1 MALPISIEKLLSG
14 GVVES
19 SRIEYKE
26 GWNPDAIYRS
36 ICAFAN
42 DFDNIGGGYIV
53 VGVEEVNG
61 RPVRPVKGIDIDKIE
76 PIEKDMIGFNNL
88 IKPFY
93 YPKTSIEEIDGKKV
107 FVIWAHG
114 GLNRPYE
121 VPECVTAKEK
131 KHKLFIRYNSSSIEA
146 KGDLKTELFDLTA
159 RIPFDDMPNQD
170 AKLSDI
176 SRSRVFDYLNK
187 IGSKLTE
194 EEGTKDFKELLEQM
208 NLVAGPPEALYPRNC
223 ALMMFNDHPEK
234 FFPYMQA
241 NITVFPKGKLND
253 PDNFI
258 EVPTIYGPVDAIIDK
273 VMGYFKTNI
282 VKEAVSKIS
291 GQMEAKRF
299 FNYPYEA
306 LEEIVCNAFYHR
318 DYREHEPV
326 DIVIEPDFISVSNVG
341 GPDRAVKMEDFESGT
356 PKPRRY
362 RNRRLGDFLKELDL
376 TEGKSTG
383 ITTVRAKLK
392 SNGSPAAIYEFDE
405 ERTWF
410 CATVKVHPEFPT
422 EGESQ
427 NVPQNV
433 VDTVVDEL
441 TDRQRD
447 ILKTLSLPVADDV
460 VDNNAEN
467 ASTLAKKFSVTP
479 RTIQRDLAKL
489 QKKGKIV
496 HVGPD
501 NGGHWEVIK

>member
-53 VGVEEVNG
+53 VGVEEKNG

-131 KHKLFIRYNSSSIEA
+131 KHKLFIRYNSSSIEV

-253 PDNFI
+253 PDNFS
-258 EVPTIYGPVDAIIDK
+258 
-273 VMGYFKTNI
+273 
-282 VKEAVSKIS
+282 SKS
-291 GQMEAKRF
+291 R
-299 FNYPYEA
+299 
-306 LEEIVCNAFYHR
+306 LSTVLL
-318 DYREHEPV
+318 
-326 DIVIEPDFISVSNVG
+326 
-341 GPDRAVKMEDFESGT
+341 T
-356 PKPRRY
+356 P
-362 RNRRLGDFLKELDL
+362 LSI
-376 TEGKSTG
+376 KS
-383 ITTVRAKLK
+383 
-392 SNGSPAAIYEFDE
+392 
-405 ERTWF
+405 
-410 CATVKVHPEFPT
+410 
-422 EGESQ
+422 
-427 NVPQNV
+427 
-433 VDTVVDEL
+433 
-441 TDRQRD
+441 
-447 ILKTLSLPVADDV
+447 
-460 VDNNAEN
+460 
-467 ASTLAKKFSVTP
+467 
-479 RTIQRDLAKL
+479 
-489 QKKGKIV
+489 
-496 HVGPD
+496 
-501 NGGHWEVIK
+501 

>member
-1 MALPISIEKLLSG
+1 MALPISIEQLLGS

-26 GWNPDAIYRS
+26 GWNPDAIYRT

-53 VGVEEVNG
+53 VGVEEKNG
-61 RPVRPVKGIDIDKIE
+61 RAVRPIKGLDIEKIE
-76 PIEKDMIGFNNL
+76 PIEKDMIGLNNL
-88 IKPFY
+88 IKPLY
-93 YPKTSIEEIDGKKV
+93 VPKTSIEDIDGKKV
-107 FVIWAHG
+107 FVIWVPG
-114 GLNRPYE
+114 GLSRPYE
-121 VPECVTAKEK
+121 VPEYVTAKDK
-131 KHKLFIRYNSSSIEA
+131 KYKEYIRYNSSSIEA
-146 KGDLKTELFDLTA
+146 RGDLRTELFDLTA
-159 RIPFDDMPNQD
+159 RIPFDDMPNHD

-187 IGSKLTE
+187 VGSKLTE
-194 EEGTKDFKELLEQM
+194 EEGTKDFKELLAQM

-241 NITVFPKGKLND
+241 DITVFPKGKLND

-258 EVPTIYGPVDAIIDK
+258 EVPTIYGPVDSIIDK
-273 VMGYFKTNI
+273 VLGYLKTNI
-282 VKEAVSKIS
+282 IKEAVSKVP
-291 GQMEAKRF
+291 GRMEAKRF

-326 DIVIEPDFISVSNVG
+326 NIVIEPDFISVSNVG

-383 ITTVRAKLK
+383 ITTVRSKLK

-405 ERTWF
+405 ERTYF
-410 CATVKVHPEFPT
+410 SATVKIHPEFPR
-422 EGESQ
+422 EGEGQ
-427 NVPQNV
+427 NVPHDVPHDVPHENPRLAAILDMISADKTITREQMAANLNV
-433 VDTVVDEL
+433 SK
-441 TDRQRD
+441 
-447 ILKTLSLPVADDV
+447 KT
-460 VDNNAEN
+460 
-467 ASTLAKKFSVTP
+467 
-479 RTIQRDLAKL
+479 IGRDLKSLA
-489 QKKGKIV
+489 GIV
-496 HVGPD
+496 RYVGSGD
-501 NGGHWEVIK
+501 KGHWERIK

>member
-1 MALPISIEKLLSG
+1 MALPISIEQLLGS

-26 GWNPDAIYRS
+26 GWNPDAIYRT

-53 VGVEEVNG
+53 VGVEEKNG
-61 RPVRPVKGIDIDKIE
+61 RAVRPVKGLDIEKIE

-88 IKPFY
+88 IKPLY
-93 YPKTSIEEIDGKKV
+93 VPKTSIEDIDGKKV
-107 FVIWAHG
+107 FVIWVPG
-114 GLNRPYE
+114 GLSRPYE

-131 KHKLFIRYNSSSIEA
+131 KHKEYIRYNSSSIEA
-146 KGDLKTELFDLTA
+146 KGDLRTELFDLTA
-159 RIPFDDMPNQD
+159 RIPFDDMPNHE

-187 IGSKLTE
+187 VGSKLTE

-241 NITVFPKGKLND
+241 DITVFPKGKLND

-258 EVPTIYGPVDAIIDK
+258 EVPTIYGPVDSIIDK
-273 VMGYFKTNI
+273 VLGYLKTNI
-282 VKEAVSKIS
+282 IKEAVSKVP
-291 GQMEAKRF
+291 GRMEAKRY

-326 DIVIEPDFISVSNVG
+326 NIVIEPDFISVSNVG

-405 ERTWF
+405 ERTYF
-410 CATVKVHPEFPT
+410 SATVKIHPEFPRDT
-422 EGESQ
+422 ESP
-427 NVPQNV
+427 NVPHDVPHDVPHENPRLTAILDMISADKTITREQMAANLNV
-433 VDTVVDEL
+433 SK
-441 TDRQRD
+441 
-447 ILKTLSLPVADDV
+447 KT
-460 VDNNAEN
+460 
-467 ASTLAKKFSVTP
+467 
-479 RTIQRDLAKL
+479 IGRDLKSLAE
-489 QKKGKIV
+489 IV
-496 HVGPD
+496 RYVGSGD
-501 NGGHWEVIK
+501 KGHWERIK